1 MRASPVL
8 HRRIHQLFLQMP
20 LENNFGRYTLSE
32 IHVELIL
39 KMRFILTQKPQKP
52 QKPQK
57 LLQRVE
63 SHVSKTIDDT
73 MGA

>member
-8 HRRIHQLFLQMP
+8 HRQIHQLFLQMP
-20 LENNFGRYTLSE
+20 LENNFERYTLSG

-52 QKPQK
+52 QK
-57 LLQRVE
+57 LLQRIE